1 MKPRLIYKMSFL
13 NKTGPSINNKFYMY
27 LFRVQKNDNKL
38 TGLFMYVNYNL
49 PIVGVHRD

>member
-27 LFRVQKNDNKL
+27 LFRVEDKGRSLK
-38 TGLFMYVNYNL
+38 GLFNYVNHHL